1 MNNCTIIN
9 YKIKN
14 DVNFVFGKIRRLCDF
29 EYGCGGK
36 MNFIHILMFNK
47 NQWTCGFANEECV
60 NLPA

>member
-14 DVNFVFGKIRRLCDF
+14 DVNFVFGKIRSLCDF

-36 MNFIHILMFNK
+36 MNFIHILMFTK
-47 NQWTCGFANEECV
+47 SQ
-60 NLPA
+60 